1 MSDQSWDLPEPKDIL
16 IADEV
21 EIVPLDE
28 PSMEDYPDCLILDE
42 REHVVSDTEDC
53 WCESEVV
60 DVEGLA

>member
-16 IADEV
+16 IADEI

-28 PSMEDYPDCLILDE
+28 ASMEDYPDCLILDE

-53 WCESEVV
+53 WCEPEVV